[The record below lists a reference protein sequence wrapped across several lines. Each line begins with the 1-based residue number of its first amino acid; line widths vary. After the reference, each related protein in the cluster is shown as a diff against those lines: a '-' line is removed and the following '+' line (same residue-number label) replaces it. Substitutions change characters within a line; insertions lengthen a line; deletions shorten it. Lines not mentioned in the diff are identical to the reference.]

1 MRNLMISFYK
11 TVNIYFLKFSSW
23 VEVTIEVVQQEDLEA
38 IQNKLIKIIL
48 SGKLFT
54 IRDCYLISNSA
65 VLSLASYRE

>member
-23 VEVTIEVVQQEDLEA
+23 VEVTTEEIQQEDLEV

-48 SGKLFT
+48 SGIL
-54 IRDCYLISNSA
+54 YLLLETVI
-65 VLSLASYRE
+65 

>member
-23 VEVTIEVVQQEDLEA
+23 VEVTTEEVQQEDLEV

-48 SGKLFT
+48 SVIL
-54 IRDCYLISNSA
+54 YLLLEI
-65 VLSLASYRE
+65 VI